1 MVPEGYMVGV
11 KGNEDL
17 NRVFAR
23 AMPIPRG
30 LFALRYLGADDER
43 NPPRVS
49 VHVGPDVAGD
59 VHLLFAPGAEDGIM
73 RRPGDAVVVS
83 SSGDAMI
90 VVTIFVGEFALSD
103 GVKLKI
109 DQLDKVSGR
118 DGELVRASSGH
129 KKKSQDSSEEM
140 PIYLSGHIQRR
151 GDVSLPAGEW
161 LGGRSS
167 RQHIEGFAVHWPRR
181 PMGVDI
187 EYDCSV
193 SGQGR
198 MPEALTGGFIGTRAR
213 ALSIDGVSLR
223 LIGENAASY
232 KLQAEAIFSDG
243 TAVRSSSSEL
253 VAAPRDPGASL
264 VGLTVHVQKAEI
276 ESVKA
281 SATQLSETSV
291 GGSVDHQLA
300 DSVPEMKD
308 AGARNGMG
316 LRSERVRVFRGA
328 RSFANRHAAE

>member
-1 MVPEGYMVGV
+1 MAPEEYMVGV

-23 AMPIPRG
+23 AMPVPRG
-30 LFALRYLGADDER
+30 LFALRYLAADDER

-49 VHVGPDVAGD
+49 VHIGPDVTGN
-59 VHLLFAPGAEDGIM
+59 VSLLFGPGAEDGVM

-83 SSGDAMI
+83 ASGDAVI
-90 VVTIFVGEFALSD
+90 VVTIFVGEYALSD

-109 DQLDKVSGR
+109 DQLDKVSSR
-118 DGELVRASSGH
+118 DDQLVRASAEQ
-129 KKKSQDSSEEM
+129 KKKPTDHSEEM

-151 GDVSLPAGEW
+151 GDVSLAAGEW

-167 RQHIEGFAVHWPRR
+167 RQRIEGFAVHWPRR

-198 MPEALTGGFIGTRAR
+198 MPEALTGGFVGTRAR
-213 ALSIDGVSLR
+213 AMSIDGISLR

-232 KLQAEAIFSDG
+232 KLQAEAVFTDG
-243 TAVRSSSSEL
+243 TIIRSAAAEL
-253 VAAPRDPGASL
+253 VAAPKDPDATL
-264 VGLTVHVQKAEI
+264 VGLSVHVHKAVADI
-276 ESVKA
+276 GKAPAVKVSDA
-281 SATQLSETSV
+281 SV
-291 GGSVDHQLA
+291 GGSFDHQLA

-308 AGARNGMG
+308 TGAKTAVG